1 MLARTA
7 LARPRSACAALA
19 FARSS
24 PTSPHSRRNLATAS
38 TLDSRPGHGHLRMIL
53 LGAPGAGKGTL
64 SDWLIDK
71 YDVDT
76 VVVGQLLRNE
86 ILKRTQLGKTAEST
100 MRAGGLLP
108 DELVLE
114 VVQPAVDAL
123 RDRVRPPLSLLLSRS
138 PMARKL
144 PFLLAELDPRRL
156 PSQGVAGGRP
166 RQAPRQDGRPPQLCR
181 VAQGPRPGHLRPDSR
196 CAQSL
201 LLHLVELY

>member
-7 LARPRSACAALA
+7 LVRPRSACAALA
-19 FARSS
+19 LARSS
-24 PTSPHSRRNLATAS
+24 PTSPPSRPRRSFATS
-38 TLDSRPGHGHLRMIL
+38 TLDAQPGHGNLRMIL

-86 ILKRTQLGKTAEST
+86 ILNRTQLGKTAEST

-108 DELVLE
+108 DELVLK

-123 RDRVRPPLSLLLSRS
+123 RDRVRPLPLSLS
-138 PMARKL
+138 L
-144 PFLLAELDPRRL
+144 PRAFA
-156 PSQGVAGGRP
+156 
-166 RQAPRQDGRPPQLCR
+166 
-181 VAQGPRPGHLRPDSR
+181 
-196 CAQSL
+196 CA
-201 LLHLVELY
+201 